1 MTDCPAELT
10 LTMHADRAL
19 PPADAVATELHLAAC
34 ADCRARLAALRS
46 EVSVIAAAL
55 AHDEEPITV
64 PAYRRPVSRLAM
76 VATAVGGMLVAAGVT
91 VASDLIGNLLQG
103 PVTWFNP
110 FDAGTFAEVGV
121 DAAIYLAK
129 HGGAIM
135 ASLAKAALMAVFT
148 TLIGWFAFTRRS
160 RNHGP
165 VLLAALL
172 GVLAL
177 QPATSRALEIRHD
190 DKGVFVPA
198 GETIDDTLI
207 VVGENVE
214 VAGDVT
220 GDLIAVGRR
229 VTVRGR
235 VGGLLIA
242 AGQTVNV
249 DGQVGASAI
258 GIAETLG
265 VAAAKV
271 GGNFYG
277 VGSIVELKPAARIE
291 ANAIVG
297 GETVQLAGT
306 VGRDVLGGGETVD
319 VSGTVDG
326 SLTATAK
333 QLTLLA
339 PARIA
344 GNVTAYVESADSFTV
359 SPGAVV
365 GGEQQTKLIETDEH
379 RNRYLTGGFYLA
391 QLLRFA
397 AAFVAGAVLLALV
410 PTLRRISI
418 GGASDALISGG
429 VGLVTLVAT
438 PIIAV
443 LVAVTLIGLPLAF
456 FGLLL
461 WIVGIYLAK
470 VVVAHF
476 VGARLLEGGDDARHY
491 TLALATGLALVIVL
505 INLPL
510 VGGVLNFLLTILGLG
525 VLFQHLQRV
534 VRQRTASQTIE
545 ESR

>member
-1 MTDCPAELT
+1 MTDCPSELM

-19 PPADAVATELHLAAC
+19 APADAVATELHLGSC

-46 EVSVIAAAL
+46 EVSVVAAAL
-55 AHDEEPITV
+55 AHDDEPITM

-148 TLIGWFAFTRRS
+148 TLVGWFAFTRRR

-165 VLLAALL
+165 LLLAALL
-172 GVLAL
+172 GVVAL

-190 DKGVFVPA
+190 EKGVFVPA
-198 GETIDDTLI
+198 GEVIDDTLI
-207 VVGENVE
+207 VAGENVE
-214 VAGDVT
+214 IAGDVT
-220 GDLIAVGRR
+220 GDLIAVGRH
-229 VTVRGR
+229 VTVRGH
-235 VGGLLIA
+235 VGGQLFA

-249 DGQVGASAI
+249 DGEVGDSVI

-265 VAAAKV
+265 VAAARI
-271 GGNFYG
+271 GRNLYG
-277 VGSIVELKPAARIE
+277 VGSSVELKPAARVE
-291 ANAIVG
+291 ANAVVG
-297 GETVQLAGT
+297 GERVQLAGT
-306 VGRDVLGGGETVD
+306 VGRDVLGGGETLD
-319 VSGTVDG
+319 VSGAVG
-326 SLTATAK
+326 GALTGYAE
-333 QLTLLA
+333 QFTLLA

-344 GNVTAYVESADSFTV
+344 GNVTAYVASADDFTV
-359 SPGAVV
+359 SPGAVI
-365 GGEQQTKLIETDEH
+365 GGEREMKLIKAHEH

-397 AAFVAGAVLLALV
+397 AALLAGAVLLTLV
-410 PTLRRISI
+410 PTLRRISLD
-418 GGASDALISGG
+418 GASDALLSGG

-443 LVAVTLIGLPLAF
+443 LVAVTLIGLPIAF

-461 WIVGIYLAK
+461 WIAGIYLAK
-470 VVVAHF
+470 IVIAHF
-476 VGARLLEGGDDARHY
+476 VGVRLLEQPDKARHY
-491 TLALATGLALVIVL
+491 TLQLATGLALVIAL

-510 VGGVLNFLLTILGLG
+510 IGGVLNFLLTILGLG
-525 VLFQHLQRV
+525 VLVLHVQRAI
-534 VRQRTASQTIE
+534 RQD
-545 ESR
+545 